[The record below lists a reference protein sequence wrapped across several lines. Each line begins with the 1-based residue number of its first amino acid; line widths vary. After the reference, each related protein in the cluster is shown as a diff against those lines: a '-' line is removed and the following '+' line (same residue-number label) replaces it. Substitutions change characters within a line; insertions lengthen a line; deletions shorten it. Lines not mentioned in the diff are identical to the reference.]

1 VPIKFIGTGEHLDA
15 LEPFR
20 PEGMASRILG
30 MGDIV
35 GLVDTVQK
43 AVDMEQQK
51 ALEAK
56 LAAGEFTLDD
66 FKGQLRQVLQPG
78 LMMKMLSLLPGM
90 GEMADMMNGSDAEG
104 EMKRMLGIIDSM
116 TPTERRSPKVI
127 DPSRRNRIAKGAGV
141 QVQEVNALIKQF
153 DMMAPIMKTMA
164 GKGMGQKMQALQELQ
179 KSGMFNPGARMPKVK
194 GDTGKRLT
202 SKEKADLR
210 KKREKEMKKKQK
222 EQGKGPRGGW

>member
-1 VPIKFIGTGEHLDA
+1 MLAAGRSYRSRKSPACRSSSSARASIDA

-43 AVDMEQQK
+43 AVDIEQQK
-51 ALEAK
+51 QLEAK

-78 LMMKMLSLLPGM
+78 LMMKMMSMLPGM
-90 GEMADMMNGSDAEG
+90 GQLTEAMNGEEAEG

-116 TPTERRSPKVI
+116 TLKERRNPKVI
-127 DPSRRNRIAKGAGV
+127 DPSRRNRIATGAGV
-141 QVQEVNALIKQF
+141 
-153 DMMAPIMKTMA
+153 
-164 GKGMGQKMQALQELQ
+164 
-179 KSGMFNPGARMPKVK
+179 
-194 GDTGKRLT
+194 
-202 SKEKADLR
+202 
-210 KKREKEMKKKQK
+210 
-222 EQGKGPRGGW
+222 